1 MTEIRCLKSESYRK
15 WQIGTLITLI
25 KRILFLCI
33 LSVSVAICILCAA
46 AVKLYFCRRQVFYNA
61 FAPDIRPPSSFSYLR
76 RHMDMQKKIVMSGIR
91 PTGFL
96 HLGNYFGAVKNYV
109 RLQEEFECYFMV
121 ADLHS
126 LTTHPDT
133 KELKV
138 NVHRVLSENIAC
150 GLDPDKVALFCQ
162 SHVYET
168 AELYLYLNMLAYKGE
183 LEKTVTF
190 KDKVRQHPENVNA
203 GLLTYPV
210 LQTADII
217 LHRASYVPVGKDQE
231 QHLEMA
237 RNFAKRFN
245 HRYGDVFPEPQ
256 AFNYGDELIKVPSL
270 DGTGKMSKSE
280 NQFATLYLSDN
291 DMLIREKI
299 KKAKMDAG
307 PKELNSVKSAEV
319 ENIFL
324 LFKLVSSPEVLAK
337 FEADYNSCTIRYG
350 DMKQQLGDD
359 MVNFIAPIRE
369 KAAAIRNDAAYLKE
383 VMEKGAE
390 KARKSARA
398 TMELVR
404 EAIGLNYF

>member
-1 MTEIRCLKSESYRK
+1 MLME
-15 WQIGTLITLI
+15 
-25 KRILFLCI
+25 
-33 LSVSVAICILCAA
+33 
-46 AVKLYFCRRQVFYNA
+46 
-61 FAPDIRPPSSFSYLR
+61 
-76 RHMDMQKKIVMSGIR
+76 KKIVMSGIR

-96 HLGNYFGAVKNYV
+96 HLGNYFGAVRNYV
-109 RLQEEFECYFMV
+109 RMQSEFECYFMV

-133 KELKV
+133 KELKA

-150 GLDPDKVALFCQ
+150 GLDPDKAALYCQ
-162 SHVYET
+162 SQVYET

-210 LQTADII
+210 LQAADII
-217 LHRASYVPVGKDQE
+217 LHRATYVPVGKDQE

-237 RNFAKRFN
+237 RNFANRFN

-256 AFNYGDELIKVPSL
+256 AFNYGDELVKVPSL
-270 DGTGKMSKSE
+270 DGSGKMSKSE
-280 NQFATLYLSDN
+280 NQYATLYLSD
-291 DMLIREKI
+291 DDELIRK
-299 KKAKMDAG
+299 KVMKAKTDSG
-307 PKELNSVKSAEV
+307 PTEPHSPKPEYI
-319 ENIFL
+319 ENIFGL
-324 LFKLVSSPEVLAK
+324 MKLVSSPEVIGK
-337 FEADYNSCTIRYG
+337 FETDYNNCSIRYG
-350 DMKQQLGDD
+350 DLKKQLGED
-359 MVNFIAPIRE
+359 MVRFIAPIRE
-369 KAAAIRNDAAYLKE
+369 KAESIRNNPAYLKE